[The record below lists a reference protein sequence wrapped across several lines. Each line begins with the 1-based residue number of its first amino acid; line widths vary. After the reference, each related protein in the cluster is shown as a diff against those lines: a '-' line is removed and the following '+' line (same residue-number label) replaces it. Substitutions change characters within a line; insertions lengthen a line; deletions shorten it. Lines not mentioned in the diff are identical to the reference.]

1 MTTPATAAT
10 PLGHG
15 RLAGKTALIT
25 GGAGGMGRA
34 ASLLFAREG
43 ARVAIIDI
51 QEGAGQETV
60 AAITAAGGV
69 ATFHRANVA
78 RTAELEAA
86 IDAAIAAH
94 GPINVLFN
102 HAGTIVVKA
111 LHETTDT
118 DYDWLMDINVRS
130 AFVTCRRIIPHMVAH
145 GGGSIV
151 ITSSIGGEKG
161 FALESL
167 YCMTKGA
174 VLQLA
179 RSITAEYRDQGI
191 RANCV
196 MPGFVKTAHGLRE
209 IDELD
214 ALGQEWQDSALASAQ
229 VRICEPEEVAHAA
242 LFLASDA
249 SSFVNGT
256 ALYVDNGWYA
266 KG

>member
-1 MTTPATAAT
+1 MNTPATAAT
-10 PLGHG
+10 TGQG

-34 ASLLFAREG
+34 ASVLFAREG

-51 QEGAGQETV
+51 QEGAGQDTV
-60 AAITAAGGV
+60 AEITAAGGV

-78 RTAELEAA
+78 KTAELEAA

-130 AFVTCRRIIPHMVAH
+130 AFVTCRRMIPHMVMN

-214 ALGQEWQDSALASAQ
+214 ALGQEWQESALSAAQ
-229 VRICEPEEVAHAA
+229 VRICEPEEVAQAA

>member
-1 MTTPATAAT
+1 MTQAGLAA
-10 PLGHG
+10 PGAG
-15 RLAGKTALIT
+15 RLHGKTALIT
-25 GGAGGMGRA
+25 GGAGGMGQA

-51 QEGAGQETV
+51 QEAAGRDTV
-60 AAITAAGGV
+60 AAIEAAGGV
-69 ATFHRANVA
+69 ATFHQADVGN
-78 RTAELEAA
+78 TAELEAA
-86 IDAAIAAH
+86 IDAAIAAL
-94 GPINVLFN
+94 GPIQVLFN
-102 HAGTIVVKA
+102 HAGTIIVRA
-111 LHETTDT
+111 LHETSDA
-118 DYDWLMDINVRS
+118 DYDRLMDINVRS
-130 AFVTCRRIIPHMVAH
+130 AFVTCRRMIPHMLAH

-214 ALGQEWQDSALASAQ
+214 ALGQQWQESALSAAQ
-229 VRICEPEEVAHAA
+229 TRICEPEEVAQAA

-249 SSFVNGT
+249 SSFVNGC